1 MPAENSQALP
11 VEEVQVQET
20 TPAGETPVEPQ
31 TEKPLTLEDVRK
43 LMRDEITPII
53 QSQVAKGENRIEKRI
68 QERFA
73 ALEENKSTLKLTDDQ
88 VAEAKRAIISEEQMN
103 AYSPAQSPTGE
114 AAAPAPELELEQ
126 MERFVAN
133 QIEATFQEVG
143 VRVTPDDV
151 DEFKTINAAWNDPNG
166 SLAKTLIAVTKAA
179 EAKAARL
186 ALQKQNAAA
195 RVVSGGAESTSDPNN
210 ISNITDAKTLYRM
223 GEAKLSK
230 RK

>member
-1 MPAENSQALP
+1 MPDDISQALP

-43 LMRDEITPII
+43 LLRDEVTPII

-114 AAAPAPELELEQ
+114 AAAPAPELEQ